1 MSILIKNIKQLIGI
15 AADHSSVLKG
25 SQMAS
30 LSILENAFLIA
41 ENGIIKQFG
50 RMEQI
55 SSILPNNFDETIDA
69 KNCVVLPGWIDSH
82 THLVFATTRELEF
95 VDRIKGLSYE
105 EIAANGGG
113 ILNSAKKIALA
124 TEDELFES
132 AWQRLIQVI
141 KLGTVAIEI
150 KSGYGLTIESE
161 LKMLRVIK
169 RLKAKS
175 PIPIKATLLAAHA
188 YPIEFKQNHRGYLDL
203 IINEL
208 LPIVVKQNLAD
219 YFDVFCEKGFFSVEE
234 TNELLSAAAHYNL
247 PAKIHANQLHYSG
260 GVQVGIK
267 HQAISVDHL
276 ECVGDEEIDALKNS
290 TTLPVLLPS
299 AAFFLR
305 LSYQPARKIIDANLP
320 IVLASDYNPG
330 SSPSGNM
337 NFVVSLACTQM
348 AMLPEEAINAC
359 TINAAY
365 ALQLHHELG
374 SITVGKK
381 ANLIITKPINNFA
394 VIPYSF
400 GESVI
405 DKMIINGTLFKC

>member
-1 MSILIKNIKQLIGI
+1 MDSIANLQ
-15 AADHSSVLKG
+15 
-25 SQMAS
+25 Q
-30 LSILENAFLIA
+30 
-41 ENGIIKQFG
+41 
-50 RMEQI
+50 
-55 SSILPNNFDETIDA
+55 NNYDEIIDA
-69 KNCVVLPGWIDSH
+69 TDCVVLPGWVDSH

-105 EIAANGGG
+105 AIAANGGG

-132 AWQRLIQVI
+132 AWQRLMQVI
-141 KLGTVAIEI
+141 KMGTVAIEI
-150 KSGYGLTIESE
+150 KSGYGLSVEAE

-169 RLKAKS
+169 RLKEKS

-208 LPIVVKQNLAD
+208 LPQVAQENLAD
-219 YFDVFCEKGFFSVEE
+219 YFDVFCEKGFFSTDE
-234 TNELLSAAAHYNL
+234 TDELLTAASKYNL

-260 GVQVGIK
+260 GVQMGVK
-267 HQAISVDHL
+267 HNALSVDHL
-276 ECVGDEEIDALKNS
+276 ECVAEDEIAALKGS

-305 LSYQPARKIIDANLP
+305 LPYQPARKIIDADLP
-320 IVLASDYNPG
+320 VVLASDYNPG

-348 AMLPEEAINAC
+348 SMLPQEAINAC
-359 TINAAY
+359 TINAAF
-365 ALQLHHELG
+365 ALQLQHELG
-374 SITVGKK
+374 SITIGKK

-400 GESVI
+400 AEPVI
-405 DKMIINGTLFKC
+405 DKMIINGEVFNE